1 MNIAGRGFEVDRRD
15 GKLLGVCAGLADATG
30 VDAVIYRIGFVLGTL
45 LLGGVHGI
53 PWALAIYGA
62 LALIGGGARRRAGAA
77 ARAQGA
83 QGAQGARSPAHER
96 ARALSAQ
103 AIETCAAS
111 DNSALAREIDA
122 LR

>member
-83 QGAQGARSPAHER
+83 QGAQSPACER

-111 DNSALAREIDA
+111 GNSALAREIDA